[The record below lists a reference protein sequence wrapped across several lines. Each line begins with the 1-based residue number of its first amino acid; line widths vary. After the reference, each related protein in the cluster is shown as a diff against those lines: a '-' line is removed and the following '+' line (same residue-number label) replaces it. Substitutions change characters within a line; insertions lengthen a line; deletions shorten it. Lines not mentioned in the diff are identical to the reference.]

1 MRITTNSDFA
11 KRPDETLQERPKYFL
26 IYEGEITEPM
36 YFEGIISN
44 RKSLSINQNI
54 SIISVLRSIE
64 ESSNSHPNFA
74 LKMAKEIQKNSE
86 LDGMSKEELLKRLK
100 DYLTCEM
107 PIESSKDL
115 LSQAQDYIKDYSNSV
130 IEYEDI
136 PNVIVD
142 IYKDDVFNDLADKIN
157 DYIKNQRVLLDFNEY
172 IDTINLIV
180 DRDSKSF
187 KDEQYYN
194 LVKECKENKI
204 DLYVSNPC
212 FEVWLLMH
220 FEQFDTLDFQKLKE
234 NKRVGSSLKSRKYS
248 EKKLIEFTGHSKT
261 KLKFKTFINRVNFA
275 IEKEKHYCE
284 DLIGLKDSIGSN
296 IGILLDKLRK

>member
-1 MRITTNSDFA
+1 MIFMTN
-11 KRPDETLQERPKYFL
+11 
-26 IYEGEITEPM
+26 I
-36 YFEGIISN
+36 
-44 RKSLSINQNI
+44 
-54 SIISVLRSIE
+54 
-64 ESSNSHPNFA
+64 
-74 LKMAKEIQKNSE
+74 
-86 LDGMSKEELLKRLK
+86 
-100 DYLTCEM
+100 
-107 PIESSKDL
+107 
-115 LSQAQDYIKDYSNSV
+115 
-130 IEYEDI
+130 
-136 PNVIVD
+136 
-142 IYKDDVFNDLADKIN
+142 
-157 DYIKNQRVLLDFNEY
+157 
-172 IDTINLIV
+172 
-180 DRDSKSF
+180 
-187 KDEQYYN
+187 QYYN